1 MDNLSLCSRCQER
14 PAVLFI
20 AGIDGGTETKGYCL
34 QCASK
39 LGITQVDNMIDQM
52 GLTPDDLDRMEKEMS
67 DMLGGIDFGELQK
80 MAANTSPEDM
90 QNAMKTLNEAL
101 TDQQEEI
108 PTADGLPSETLSED
122 DDEVLE
128 DIDSEEET
136 GKNAIGPQ
144 GFFTQMSQQMNQI
157 FGEMGGPSNQP
168 SADGLESTTEEKSH
182 RGSSRKEKKK
192 KEKKRKFLDNFCDD
206 LTQKARDGKL
216 DRIIGRDKETDR
228 AIQILNRRSKNNPCL
243 IGEPGVG
250 KTAIAEGMALRIAAG
265 EVPYRLRDKEIFQL
279 DLTSLVAG
287 TQFRGQFE
295 SRVKGLLEE
304 VRDAG
309 NIILFVDEVH
319 NLVGA
324 GESEGAMSAANIFK
338 PALSRGEIQVIGAT
352 TFTEYRKYIEKDTAL
367 ERRFQPIKIEEPNQE
382 ESIEVLMGIKGYYE
396 DYHRVVVP
404 DSIIRDSVI
413 LSERYITDRFLPD
426 KAIDLLDEACSSRAL
441 TSQSLERFDAL
452 TKELLVNTEELD
464 ELENATEMDYE
475 AIANVK
481 AEISRIQENLTEV
494 TDTMDDNVVTDEDI
508 AKVIELWTGVS
519 SAKVRESE
527 LGKVAGL
534 ENKLKARVVGQDEAC
549 EMVAAA
555 IKRNRVQISSRR
567 RPASFIFVGPTAV
580 GKTELVK
587 VLADELF
594 DTPDPLIRLDM
605 SEYMEQHSVSKMIG
619 SPPGYVG
626 YDEAGQLTEKV
637 RRKPYSVI
645 LMDEIEKAHPNVL
658 NILLQV
664 LDEGHITDSQGRKVN
679 FENTVIVM
687 TSNAGSHNTD
697 SSIGFNKSASDISK
711 EKAMKA
717 LNEFLRPEF
726 VSRVDEIVVFNQL
739 TEENYAD
746 IAKLM
751 LTELEEP
758 LSERGITFAFD
769 RPSCENIGHKAY
781 GSPTGA
787 RGIRKIIR
795 REVEDTIANLI
806 VENPTDYP
814 KKITLT
820 VEEGDLHLLTE

>member
-1 MDNLSLCSRCQER
+1 MENLTLCSRCEER

-20 AGIDGGTETKGYCL
+20 GGVDGGLETKGYCL
-34 QCASK
+34 SCASK
-39 LGITQVDNMIDQM
+39 LHIKQVDDMIAQM
-52 GLTPDDLDRMEKEMS
+52 GLTPDDIERMEEEMS
-67 DMLGGIDFGELQK
+67 SALEGIDLSEFKKLSP
-80 MAANTSPEDM
+80 NTSVEDM
-90 QNAMKTLNEAL
+90 QNIVKSLGESL
-101 TDQQEEI
+101 SKEVEEI
-108 PTADGLPSETLSED
+108 PTEDGLPSEELSE
-122 DDEVLE
+122 ES
-128 DIDSEEET
+128 SE
-136 GKNAIGPQ
+136 GAAVGANVQ
-144 GFFTQMSQQMNQI
+144 GFFTQMSQL
-157 FGEMGGPSNQP
+157 FGGVEEGEKSSN
-168 SADGLESTTEEKSH
+168 LENGTETEESEGAKKTN
-182 RGSSRKEKKK
+182 SRKEKKK

-206 LTQKARDGKL
+206 LTKKARDGKL

-265 EVPYRLRDKEIFQL
+265 EVPFRLKNKEIFQL

-304 VRDAG
+304 VKEAG

-367 ERRFQPIKIEEPNQE
+367 ERRFQPIKIEEPNEE

-396 DYHRVVVP
+396 DYHRVIVP
-404 DSIIRDSVI
+404 DYIIRDAVI

-441 TSQSLERFDAL
+441 SSKSLEKFDAL
-452 TKELLVNTEELD
+452 TKELLDHTEKLED
-464 ELENATEMDYE
+464 LENEQEINYE
-475 AIANVK
+475 KVAETK
-481 AEISRIQENLTEV
+481 AEISRVQLELDKVKEN
-494 TDTMDDNVVTDEDI
+494 MDDITVTDEDI
-508 AKVIELWTGVS
+508 AKVVELWTGIS
-519 SAKVRESE
+519 SAKVRESD

-534 ENKLKARVVGQDEAC
+534 EKKLKERVIGQDEAC
-549 EMVAAA
+549 DLVAAA

-567 RPASFIFVGPTAV
+567 RPASFIFVGPTAI

-658 NILLQV
+658 NILLQI

-679 FENTVIVM
+679 FENTVLVM
-687 TSNAGSHNTD
+687 TSNAGSQLTD
-697 SSIGFNKSASDISK
+697 AAIGFNKTASDISK

-717 LNEFLRPEF
+717 LTDFLRPEF
-726 VSRVDEIVVFNQL
+726 ISRVDEIVVFNSL

-746 IAKLM
+746 IAGLM
-751 LTELEEP
+751 LKELESP
-758 LSERGITFAFD
+758 LKERKITFKFD
-769 RPSCENIGHKAY
+769 RPACENIAHEAY

-787 RGIRKIIR
+787 RGIRRIIR
-795 REVEDTIANLI
+795 QKVEDAIANLV
-806 VENPTDYP
+806 VENPISYP
-814 KKITLT
+814 KNITLT
-820 VEEGDLHLLTE
+820 VEEGNLHLLTE